1 MSKMFKFC
9 ALALLL
15 GCLTGCTAY
24 VATPRPVV
32 YEESYAPNVIVVS
45 GYDHY
50 HPYYH
55 HRY

>member
-1 MSKMFKFC
+1 MFKFC